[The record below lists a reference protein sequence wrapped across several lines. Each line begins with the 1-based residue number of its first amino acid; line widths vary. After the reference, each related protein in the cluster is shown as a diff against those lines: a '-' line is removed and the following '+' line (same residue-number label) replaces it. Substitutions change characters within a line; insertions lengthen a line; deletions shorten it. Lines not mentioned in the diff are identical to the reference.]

1 MRPVIVDIGEFYG
14 NPLRTGIQRTVCE
27 LLRHWP
33 QDIPVR
39 FVRYDPHIDGLIT
52 ISSRAIAFLVKM
64 FSSNTLSSSQ
74 ISEEARLI
82 DTGLHSTKVDLQP
95 DDKVLIPELF
105 FRFDRVAFYQRALN
119 RKLFKPYLLIYD
131 FVPWL
136 QPDLYGIGGN
146 MYLFLPY
153 LRLAMAAS
161 KRAYISA
168 AVRDDLDKKIM
179 RGSGDV
185 RGPAITLGADGVGLE
200 LQHYSADRRNIV
212 CLGTLEAKK
221 FQNVVF
227 EAFRSL
233 PPDPAGGKLQ
243 FLGKVPAFL
252 QPQLA
257 QIIEYRGVDVEVI
270 DSPSDDQI
278 RAYLRQAR
286 ANIFISPNEGFG
298 LPALETLFCG
308 MPTVV
313 SADLPSISGLPDDGQ
328 IRLPTIDVPS
338 VAAAV
343 TRLRDEAEVQAL
355 WDAAARL
362 TLPHWRDFA
371 VTLATWAATS

>member
-1 MRPVIVDIGEFYG
+1 MRAVIVDIGEFYG

-33 QDIPVR
+33 QDVPVR
-39 FVRYDPHIDGLIT
+39 FARYDPHIDGLIT
-52 ISSRAIAFLVKM
+52 ISGRAVAFLVKM
-64 FSSNTLSSSQ
+64 FGSNTLSPSQ
-74 ISEEARLI
+74 ISEEARLLDAGI
-82 DTGLHSTKVDLQP
+82 HSAKIDLQS
-95 DDKVLIPELF
+95 DDRVLVPELF
-105 FRFDRVAFYQRALN
+105 FRFDRVRFYQRALDE
-119 RKLFKPYLLIYD
+119 KLFQPYLLIYD

-153 LRLAMAAS
+153 LRLAMAAN

-168 AVRDDLDKKIM
+168 AVRDDLEKQIL
-179 RGSGDV
+179 RGSGDAQ
-185 RGPAITLGADGVGLE
+185 GPAITLGADGVGLE
-200 LQHYSADRRNIV
+200 FQHYSVDRRNIV

-221 FQNVVF
+221 FQDVAF
-227 EAFRSL
+227 EAFLSL

-257 QIIEYRGVDVEVI
+257 QIVDYRGADVEVI
-270 DSPSDDQI
+270 DSPSDEQI
-278 RAYLRQAR
+278 RYHLRHAR
-286 ANIFISPNEGFG
+286 ASVFISPNEGFG

-313 SADLPSISGLPDDGQ
+313 SANLPSISGLPDDGQ
-328 IRLPTIDVPS
+328 IRLPKIDVPS
-338 VAAAV
+338 VAAAL
-343 TRLRDEAEVQAL
+343 TRLRDEAEVRAL

-362 TLPHWRDFA
+362 TLPRWRDFA
-371 VTLATWAATS
+371 ITLSTWAAAN